1 MSSIEHMLGEERAR
15 ALNEGV
21 GGKFVDP
28 AKPLQVQADVYR
40 VAPRSKVVLGTR
52 PAPHKQ
58 QLDCVNFR

>member
-1 MSSIEHMLGEERAR
+1 MSSIEHMIGEERAK

-40 VAPRSKVVLGTR
+40 VTPRSRVKLGTV

-58 QLDCVNFR
+58 VLDCVNFR

>member
-1 MSSIEHMLGEERAR
+1 MSTIEHLIGEERAK

-40 VAPRSKVVLGTR
+40 VAPRSKVVLGTA
-52 PAPHKQ
+52 PAPHKK
-58 QLDCVNFR
+58 LCDGTNYR